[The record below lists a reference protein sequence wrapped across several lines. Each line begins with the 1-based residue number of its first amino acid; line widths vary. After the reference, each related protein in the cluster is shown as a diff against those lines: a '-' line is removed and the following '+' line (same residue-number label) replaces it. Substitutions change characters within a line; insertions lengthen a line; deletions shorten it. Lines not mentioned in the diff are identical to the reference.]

1 MPTNWMLVSGKD
13 NFEVSR
19 AMGFTVAGMKERH
32 RRKAERVQVGDR
44 VLFYLTGI
52 QRFGGTAT
60 VTDTYFEDRGN
71 RIWESKKAGEYPY
84 PWRFSIKPNLILQPD
99 QFVSAE
105 ALLSELDWV
114 KKWPASHWQLAFQ
127 GNVHVLSDKDFETI
141 EDAIREASKSKPKA
155 KAAV

>member
-1 MPTNWMLVSGKD
+1 MLVSGAD

-32 RRKAERVQVGDR
+32 RRKAERVQIGDR

-60 VTDTYFEDRGN
+60 VTDTYYEDRGN
-71 RIWESKKAGEYPY
+71 RIWESKKRGEYPY
-84 PWRFSIKPNLILQPD
+84 PWRFSIRPDVILTPD

-105 ALLSELDWV
+105 SLLPELEWV

-127 GNVHVLSDKDFETI
+127 GNVHVLSDQDFGVI
-141 EDAIREASKSKPKA
+141 EDAIKTASQSGV
-155 KAAV
+155 AA

>member
-1 MPTNWMLVSGKD
+1 MPTNWMLVSGAD
-13 NFEVSR
+13 NFEMSR
-19 AMGFTVAGMKERH
+19 SMGFSVAGMKERH
-32 RRKAERVQVGDR
+32 RRKAERVQPADR

-60 VTDTYFEDRGN
+60 ITDTYFEDRGN

-84 PWRFSIKPNLILQPD
+84 PWRFPIKADVILAPE

-105 ALLSELDWV
+105 SLLSQLEWV

-127 GNVHVLSDKDFETI
+127 GNVHVLSDADFGII
-141 EDAIREASKSKPKA
+141 ENAIKAAA
-155 KAAV
+155 KAAVTV

>member
-1 MPTNWMLVSGKD
+1 MPTNWMLVSGAD

-19 AMGFTVAGMKERH
+19 SMGFTVAGMKERH
-32 RRKAERVQVGDR
+32 RKKAERVQPGDR

-60 VTDTYFEDRGN
+60 ITDTYFEDRGN

-84 PWRFSIKPNLILQPD
+84 PWRFSIKPGVVLLPG

-105 ALLSELDWV
+105 ALLPELEWV

-127 GNVHVLSDKDFETI
+127 GNVHVLSDADFGTI
-141 EDAIREASKSKPKA
+141 EKAIKAAAKSKV
-155 KAAV
+155 AV

>member
-1 MPTNWMLVSGKD
+1 MSTNWMLVSGAD

-19 AMGFTVAGMKERH
+19 AMGFSVAGMKERH
-32 RRKAERVQVGDR
+32 RRKAERVQAGDR

-52 QRFGGTAT
+52 QKFGGTAT
-60 VTDTYFEDRGN
+60 VTDTYYEDRGN

-84 PWRFSIKPNLILQPD
+84 PWRFPIKPDVILEPD

-105 ALLSELDWV
+105 KLLPRLEWV
-114 KKWPASHWQLAFQ
+114 KTWPPSHWQLAFQ
-127 GNVHVLSDKDFETI
+127 GNVHVLSDKDFQTI
-141 EDAIREASKSKPKA
+141 EDAIKEAASA

>member
-1 MPTNWMLVSGKD
+1 MPTNWMLVSGAD

-32 RRKAERVQVGDR
+32 RRKAERVQIGDR

-60 VTDTYFEDRGN
+60 VTDTYYEDRGN
-71 RIWESKKAGEYPY
+71 RIWESKKRGEYPY
-84 PWRFSIKPNLILQPD
+84 PWRFSIRPDVILTPD

-105 ALLSELDWV
+105 SLLPELEWV

-127 GNVHVLSDKDFETI
+127 GNVHVLSDQDFGVI
-141 EDAIREASKSKPKA
+141 EDAIKTASQSGV
-155 KAAV
+155 AA

>member
-1 MPTNWMLVSGKD
+1 
-13 NFEVSR
+13 
-19 AMGFTVAGMKERH
+19 MGFSVAGMKERH
-32 RRKAERVQVGDR
+32 RRKAERVQPGDR

-60 VTDTYFEDRGN
+60 ITDTYFEDRGN

-84 PWRFSIKPNLILQPD
+84 PWRFPIKPNLILTPE

-105 ALLSELDWV
+105 SLLPRLEWV

-127 GNVHVLSDKDFETI
+127 GNVHVLSDADFDII
-141 EDAIREASKSKPKA
+141 ESAIREAA
-155 KAAV
+155 KAPAAA

>member
-1 MPTNWMLVSGKD
+1 MPTNWMLVSGAD
-13 NFEVSR
+13 NFELSR

-32 RRKAERVQVGDR
+32 RKKVERVQLGDR

-52 QRFGGTAT
+52 QKFGGTAT
-60 VTDTYFEDRGN
+60 VTDTYYEDRGN

-84 PWRFSIKPNLILQPD
+84 PWRFSIKPDHVLLPD

-105 ALLSELDWV
+105 KLLPELEWV

-127 GNVHVLSDKDFETI
+127 GNVHVLSDRDFATI
-141 EDAIREASKSKPKA
+141 EVAI
-155 KAAV
+155 KAASRATTAAV

>member
-1 MPTNWMLVSGKD
+1 MSTNWMLVSGAD

-19 AMGFTVAGMKERH
+19 AMGFSVAGMKERH
-32 RRKAERVQVGDR
+32 RRKAERVQAGDR

-52 QRFGGTAT
+52 QKFGGTAT
-60 VTDTYFEDRGN
+60 VTDTYYEDRGN

-84 PWRFSIKPNLILQPD
+84 PWRFPIKPDVILEPD

-105 ALLSELDWV
+105 KLLPRLEWV
-114 KKWPASHWQLAFQ
+114 KKWPPSHWQLAFQ
-127 GNVHVLSDKDFETI
+127 GNVHVLSDKDFQTI
-141 EDAIREASKSKPKA
+141 EDAIKEAASA

>member
-1 MPTNWMLVSGKD
+1 VPTNWMLVSGAD

-32 RRKAERVQVGDR
+32 RRKAERVQIGDR

-60 VTDTYFEDRGN
+60 VTDTYYEDRGN
-71 RIWESKKAGEYPY
+71 RIWESKKRGEYPY
-84 PWRFSIKPNLILQPD
+84 PWRFSIRPDVILTPD

-105 ALLSELDWV
+105 SLLPELEWV

-127 GNVHVLSDKDFETI
+127 GNVHVLSDQDFGVI
-141 EDAIREASKSKPKA
+141 EDAIKTASQSGV
-155 KAAV
+155 AA

>member
-1 MPTNWMLVSGKD
+1 MVSNWMLVSGAD

-32 RRKAERVQVGDR
+32 RRKAERVMPGDR

-52 QRFGGTAT
+52 QKFGGTAT
-60 VTDTYFEDRGN
+60 VTDSYFEDRGN
-71 RIWESKKAGEYPY
+71 LIWDTKKKGEYPY
-84 PWRFSIKPNLILQPD
+84 PWRFAIKPDIVLPPD

-105 ALLSELDWV
+105 SLLPQLEWV

-127 GNVHVLSDKDFETI
+127 GNVHVLSDSDFCIIET
-141 EDAIREASKSKPKA
+141 AIR
-155 KAAV
+155 AAERSTVTV

>member
-1 MPTNWMLVSGKD
+1 MPTNWMLVSGAD

-19 AMGFTVAGMKERH
+19 AMGFVVAGMKERH
-32 RRKAERVQVGDR
+32 RRKAERVQPGDR

-60 VTDTYFEDRGN
+60 VTDTYYEDRGQ

-84 PWRFSIKPNLILQPD
+84 PWRFAIKPDNILMPD

-105 ALLSELDWV
+105 SLLPQLEWV
-114 KKWPASHWQLAFQ
+114 KKWPSSHWQLAFQ
-127 GNVHVLSDKDFETI
+127 GNVHVLSDADFSTI
-141 EDAIREASKSKPKA
+141 ENEIVERLTA
-155 KAAV
+155 KVTA